1 MFSSYFSQIK
11 PAINKQSHLIQ
22 FNVQQIHEL
31 HTSINRKVILYKEL
45 ELELVYLDRFFLF
58 SRNELSNSQGT
69 YNQEIQCLFK

>member
-31 HTSINRKVILYKEL
+31 HTGYS
-45 ELELVYLDRFFLF
+45 VYLDRFFLF

-69 YNQEIQCLFK
+69 YNQEI